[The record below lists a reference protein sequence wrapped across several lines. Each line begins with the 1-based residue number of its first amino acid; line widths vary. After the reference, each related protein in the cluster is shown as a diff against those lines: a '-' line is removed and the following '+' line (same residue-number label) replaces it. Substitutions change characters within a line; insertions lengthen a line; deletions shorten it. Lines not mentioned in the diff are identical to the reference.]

1 MSIITIRK
9 ANLRTPSYYKLT
21 NVFNPPHIT
30 VNDVLTYYNIY
41 HEFYIED
48 DIYYDTHDNIYD
60 NADEDNCDMNI
71 DSDSNKSNISNIS
84 MQISSDGDINIEQE
98 KLEKIY
104 YQINSVVN
112 GFTLNHGDIIEFP
125 NGQMYF
131 YHNPCIRI
139 N

>member
-9 ANLRTPSYYKLT
+9 PSMYTPTYYKLT
-21 NVFNPPHIT
+21 NVFSPPYIT
-30 VNDVLTYYNIY
+30 VNDVMNYYTTL

-48 DIYYDTHDNIYD
+48 ESCEMIV
-60 NADEDNCDMNI
+60 
-71 DSDSNKSNISNIS
+71 DSENSESNSS
-84 MQISSDGDINIEQE
+84 MQISSDENDIMSVDTNVNEKMQE
-98 KLEKIY
+98 KLVKIY

-112 GFTLNHGDIIEFP
+112 GFTLNYGDIVEFP

-131 YHNPCIRI
+131 YHTPCIKI